1 MTTERGTETSRS
13 LTEIRTVLSRAQT
26 AYHDIARGN
35 QAGFDYERDVPLW
48 EPDEDQ
54 AEMLAALDAFIAS
67 ASHWARRGRKMY
79 T

>member
-26 AYHDIARGN
+26 ARFEIARGN
-35 QAGFDYERDVPLW
+35 QAGYDYERDVPLW

-54 AEMLAALDAFIAS
+54 AEMLAALDAFIGS
-67 ASHWARRGRKMY
+67 ANRWARRGRKQY